1 MGTTTTIGWTDKT
14 YNPWIGCQV
23 VTEEEC
29 GDCYALRWAKRHG
42 LDVWGPLHASA
53 RHLTKTGHDPFA
65 WNQEA
70 EAQGIRYKVFCA
82 SLADVFEPH
91 PQVAEAR
98 ARLWDTIEQTPSLDW
113 QLLTKRPKFITRLV
127 PASWLHDWPAHVW
140 IGTSVGM
147 QKAAEQ
153 RIPYLLDVPAPVRFL
168 SCEPLV
174 EPVTLAPWLIGRK
187 VAWVICGGY
196 SGSEH
201 RPMDLAWAR
210 FLQKE
215 CARFGVAFFLKQ
227 LGSVYARE
235 HGLGNW
241 KGEQID
247 EFPEDLRM
255 RLFPVNLPPA
265 LPQ

>member
-1 MGTTTTIGWTDKT
+1 MATATRYAGRSVMVST
-14 YNPWIGCQV
+14 
-23 VTEEEC
+23 C
-29 GDCYALRWAKRHG
+29 GDRYTRVRGISPRRGMIRLPGTRKPKRKASVTKSSVRALPMSLSHIRRLQRPEHG
-42 LDVWGPLHASA
+42 YGTPLS
-53 RHLTKTGHDPFA
+53 K
-65 WNQEA
+65 
-70 EAQGIRYKVFCA
+70 
-82 SLADVFEPH
+82 
-91 PQVAEAR
+91 
-98 ARLWDTIEQTPSLDW
+98 TPSLDW